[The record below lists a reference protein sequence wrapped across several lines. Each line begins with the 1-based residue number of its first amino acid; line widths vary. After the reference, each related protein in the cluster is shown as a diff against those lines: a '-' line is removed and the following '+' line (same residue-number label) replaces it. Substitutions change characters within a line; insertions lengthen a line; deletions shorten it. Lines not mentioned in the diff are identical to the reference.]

1 MNCEKPFDGSIRGKD
16 RQKCMDINFEYY
28 KIFYYV
34 AKYKNLTR
42 AAAALGSNQPNVTR
56 VMKLLEE
63 GLHCKLLVREAR
75 GVMLT
80 KEGER
85 LYAHVEIAF
94 HQLLKAQEEIGTQ
107 QLNGTGT
114 VEIGATETALHLFL
128 LEELRAFKKV
138 YPKVRI
144 KIHNHTTPDILR
156 RLAYGKLDLAVI
168 TTPFETT
175 GQLVSRKL
183 TEFQEILVGGELY
196 RELGHPCA
204 EGSQDS
210 KAGYRLWNLQELKGF
225 PWVGIGAGTATCEL
239 YREFFFRQKVTIEPD
254 TEVATSDLL
263 IPLIRAGM
271 GIGFVPER
279 MVQPWLE
286 TGELTR
292 IALTCEP
299 PKREIRL
306 VYDSGKGRNA
316 VSEELQRYLQNDR
329 IRGMPMKR
337 NIVQGLD
344 NKTQSVL

>member
-1 MNCEKPFDGSIRGKD
+1 
-16 RQKCMDINFEYY
+16 MDINFEYY

-34 AKYKNLTR
+34 AKYKNITR

-80 KEGER
+80 EEGEK

-94 HQLLKAQEEIGTQ
+94 HQLLKAQEEIGFQ
-107 QLNGTGT
+107 MLDGTGT

-128 LEELRAFKKV
+128 LDVLRTFKEA

-144 KIHNHTTPDILR
+144 KIHNHTTPQILR
-156 RLAYGKLDLAVI
+156 SLAYGKLDLAVV
-168 TTPFETT
+168 TTPFEAS
-175 GQLVSRKL
+175 GQLVSKRL
-183 TEFQEILVGGELY
+183 TGFREILVGGAQYE
-196 RELGHPCA
+196 
-204 EGSQDS
+204 
-210 KAGYRLWNLQELKGF
+210 KAGSVPWDLQDLTEY

-239 YREFFFRQKVTIEPD
+239 YREYFFRQNVNIEPD

-279 MVQPWLE
+279 MAQPYLKK
-286 TGELTR
+286 GELVQ
-292 IALTCEP
+292 IPLTCEL
-299 PKREIRL
+299 PKREIGL
-306 VYDSGKGRNA
+306 VYDSGRGKSA
-316 VSEELQRYLQNDR
+316 AAEELRKYL
-329 IRGMPMKR
+329 
-337 NIVQGLD
+337 LD
-344 NKTQSVL
+344 QSEK

>member
-1 MNCEKPFDGSIRGKD
+1 MGSV
-16 RQKCMDINFEYY
+16 RQSFQNGTKSIMDINFEYY

-34 AKYKNLTR
+34 AKYKNITR

-80 KEGER
+80 EEGEK

-94 HQLLKAQEEIGTQ
+94 HQLLKAQEEIGFQ
-107 QLNGTGT
+107 MLDGTGT

-128 LEELRAFKKV
+128 LDVLRTFKEA

-144 KIHNHTTPDILR
+144 KIHNHTTPQILR
-156 RLAYGKLDLAVI
+156 SLAYGKLDLAVV
-168 TTPFETT
+168 TTPFEAS
-175 GQLVSRKL
+175 GQLVSKRL
-183 TEFQEILVGGELY
+183 TGFREILVGGAQYE
-196 RELGHPCA
+196 
-204 EGSQDS
+204 
-210 KAGYRLWNLQELKGF
+210 KAGSVPWDLQDLTEY

-239 YREFFFRQKVTIEPD
+239 YREYFFRQNVNIEPD

-279 MVQPWLE
+279 MAQPYLKK
-286 TGELTR
+286 GELVQ
-292 IALTCEP
+292 IPLTCEL
-299 PKREIRL
+299 PKREIGL
-306 VYDSGKGRNA
+306 VYDSGRGKSA
-316 VSEELQRYLQNDR
+316 AAEELRKYL
-329 IRGMPMKR
+329 
-337 NIVQGLD
+337 LD
-344 NKTQSVL
+344 QSEK

>member
-1 MNCEKPFDGSIRGKD
+1 MGSVRQSFWDGTKSI
-16 RQKCMDINFEYY
+16 MDINFEYY

-34 AKYKNLTR
+34 AKYKNITR

-80 KEGER
+80 EEGEK

-94 HQLLKAQEEIGTQ
+94 HQLLKAQEEIGFQ
-107 QLNGTGT
+107 MLDGTGT

-128 LEELRAFKKV
+128 LDVLRTFKEA

-144 KIHNHTTPDILR
+144 KIHNHTTPQILR
-156 RLAYGKLDLAVI
+156 SLAYGKLDLAVV
-168 TTPFETT
+168 TTPFEAS
-175 GQLVSRKL
+175 GQLVSKRL
-183 TEFQEILVGGELY
+183 TGFREILVGGAQYE
-196 RELGHPCA
+196 
-204 EGSQDS
+204 
-210 KAGYRLWNLQELKGF
+210 KAGSVPWDLQDLTEY

-239 YREFFFRQKVTIEPD
+239 YREYFFRQNVNIEPD

-279 MVQPWLE
+279 MAQPYLKK
-286 TGELTR
+286 GELVQ
-292 IALTCEP
+292 IPLTCEL
-299 PKREIRL
+299 PKREIGL
-306 VYDSGKGRNA
+306 VYDSGRGKSA
-316 VSEELQRYLQNDR
+316 AAEELRKYL
-329 IRGMPMKR
+329 
-337 NIVQGLD
+337 LD
-344 NKTQSVL
+344 QSEK